1 MKTKVINLVVKTSWQ
16 NCANCDCI
24 NNCTVDSTC
33 NMKTISIDK
42 DGKCILFK
50 KRKEKQSSCR
60 IINEIDEHTNLKT
73 CF

>member
-1 MKTKVINLVVKTSWQ
+1 MKTKVI

-50 KRKEKQSSCR
+50 KRKEKQSSC
-60 IINEIDEHTNLKT
+60 
-73 CF
+73 